1 MIFDLSTNDGWKSLM
16 EEIQYHRDKGHKL
29 NITKVSGNR
38 TISQNAYLHLI
49 LGWFALYTGYSM
61 EEVKLDIFK
70 RTCNSAIFRVIHTS
84 KSGIPVYSVR
94 STRELT
100 KEEMS
105 VAIERFRN
113 YSANN
118 GLYLPSAEE
127 KAFLDH
133 IKNELEKS
141 KEYL

>member
-1 MIFDLSTNDGWKSLM
+1 
-16 EEIQYHRDKGHKL
+16 
-29 NITKVSGNR
+29 
-38 TISQNAYLHLI
+38 
-49 LGWFALYTGYSM
+49 
-61 EEVKLDIFK
+61 
-70 RTCNSAIFRVIHTS
+70 
-84 KSGIPVYSVR
+84 
-94 STRELT
+94 
-100 KEEMS
+100 MS